1 MQPYADP
8 NATPRD
14 RRVPEGDE
22 SVREVR
28 ISCPDATG
36 LGCDIARMLLDFG
49 LRILTGD
56 LSTDGTWCYLVFVV
70 SGCTP
75 RVHCWRVHC
84 WLCGHCNLLQLIM
97 LGCVC
102 TSSRQPRTLSCARS
116 NWVVRLH
123 RNWDTLLHVPCG
135 SPMPCLL
142 CAGEAHARPAG
153 ALGLT

>member
-1 MQPYADP
+1 MHNLSCCNLACSV
-8 NATPRD
+8 TSTRIRHHSR

-70 SGCTP
+70 
-75 RVHCWRVHC
+75 
-84 WLCGHCNLLQLIM
+84 
-97 LGCVC
+97 
-102 TSSRQPRTLSCARS
+102 
-116 NWVVRLH
+116 
-123 RNWDTLLHVPCG
+123 
-135 SPMPCLL
+135 
-142 CAGEAHARPAG
+142 RPPP
-153 ALGLT
+153 

>member
-1 MQPYADP
+1 MPSAIKHV
-8 NATPRD
+8 PR

-70 SGCTP
+70 
-75 RVHCWRVHC
+75 R
-84 WLCGHCNLLQLIM
+84 
-97 LGCVC
+97 
-102 TSSRQPRTLSCARS
+102 
-116 NWVVRLH
+116 
-123 RNWDTLLHVPCG
+123 
-135 SPMPCLL
+135 
-142 CAGEAHARPAG
+142 ARP
-153 ALGLT
+153 

>member
-1 MQPYADP
+1 MLC
-8 NATPRD
+8 D

-70 SGCTP
+70 SERTHTMREGSCISP
-75 RVHCWRVHC
+75 A
-84 WLCGHCNLLQLIM
+84 CGVKQ
-97 LGCVC
+97 
-102 TSSRQPRTLSCARS
+102 Q
-116 NWVVRLH
+116 
-123 RNWDTLLHVPCG
+123 
-135 SPMPCLL
+135 
-142 CAGEAHARPAG
+142 
-153 ALGLT
+153 

>member
-1 MQPYADP
+1 MRSSPSGAACYGHSSGLHARSLVKSCIRQQQHNTMCLLFVLLMSTAFLSSHAWVGFPTTLLSHACRGFTCDMAPYLSQLVH
-8 NATPRD
+8 

-70 SGCTP
+70 RGS
-75 RVHCWRVHC
+75 VHPLSPALSHNR
-84 WLCGHCNLLQLIM
+84 WL
-97 LGCVC
+97 
-102 TSSRQPRTLSCARS
+102 
-116 NWVVRLH
+116 
-123 RNWDTLLHVPCG
+123 
-135 SPMPCLL
+135 
-142 CAGEAHARPAG
+142 
-153 ALGLT
+153 